1 MSGAEDFSNGFLVI
15 QAGVLLVTV
24 LALLGSMMFANRALK
39 AASFVRQAQEEAH
52 TLYGSMD
59 RQVQNIQ
66 MMSDDL
72 RRMSDDLAQRQED
85 IASRHQAPANPAA
98 VADDTAAAPE
108 EQNFAADDAAEAPET
123 GEKKPGALFRSLL
136 RRR

>member
-1 MSGAEDFSNGFLVI
+1 MSGAEDFSNGFLVV

-24 LALLGSMMFANRALK
+24 LALVGSMMFAKRALK
-39 AASFVRQAQEEAH
+39 AASFVREAQEEAH

-85 IASRHQAPANPAA
+85 IVSRTHAPATPAP
-98 VADDTAAAPE
+98 VAGDTAHAPE
-108 EQNFAADDAAEAPET
+108 EQNFAADEAAEAPEDD
-123 GEKKPGALFRSLL
+123 EKKPGALFRSLL